1 MASGELASPTPG
13 AVRERLG
20 WGARIRRFLPFLG
33 PAFLVSVGYMD
44 PGNWA
49 TNIAAG
55 SSFGYTLL
63 WVLLLSNAMARLG
76 RGVSA
81 KLGVATGTTLA
92 RAIRDNTSRPM
103 SIFLWLT
110 AEAAA
115 MATDLAEFL
124 GAALG
129 LYILLHVP
137 LFLAALATGVL
148 VF

>member
-1 MASGELASPTPG
+1 MASGELASSTPG
-13 AVRERLG
+13 TVAAERPSFL
-20 WGARIRRFLPFLG
+20 ARVRRFLPFVG

-63 WVLLLSNAMARLG
+63 WVLLLSNVMALLLQAL
-76 RGVSA
+76 SA
-81 KLGVATGTTLA
+81 KLGVATGLTLA
-92 RAIRDNTSRPM
+92 RAIRDNTSRPA

-115 MATDLAEFL
+115 M
-124 GAALG
+124 
-129 LYILLHVP
+129 
-137 LFLAALATGVL
+137 
-148 VF
+148 